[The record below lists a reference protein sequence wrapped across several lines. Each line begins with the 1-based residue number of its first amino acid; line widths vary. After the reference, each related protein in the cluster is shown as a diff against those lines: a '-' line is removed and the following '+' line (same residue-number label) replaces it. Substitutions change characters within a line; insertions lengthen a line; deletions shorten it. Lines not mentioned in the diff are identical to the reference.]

1 MNVQQAY
8 TVCEAITR
16 REARNFS
23 YGIRLL
29 PGPKRRAM
37 SAIYAAAR
45 RIDDIGDGDLPDET
59 KMRQL
64 SELRA
69 TLTSVR
75 AGGRPAAED
84 AVLGRPAEDPVL
96 VALADAAE
104 RFPLPL
110 EALGEIVDGC
120 LADVT
125 VHRYQT
131 FDELVGYCRCVAG
144 AVGRLSVAV
153 YQPRPLDQAWEPA
166 DALGVA
172 LQITNILRD
181 LREDRLIGRIYLPT
195 EDLQRF
201 GCRLEPDDAG
211 SLTDAPDRFA
221 ALIRFEAERAET
233 WYRRG
238 RALLPMLDRRS
249 AACTAAMAGIY
260 HRLLVRIVADP
271 EQVRSSRMSLPGK
284 EKLAVAATALAT
296 GRW

>member
-84 AVLGRPAEDPVL
+84 PVL
-96 VALADAAE
+96 VALADATE

-260 HRLLVRIVADP
+260 HRLLGRIVADP